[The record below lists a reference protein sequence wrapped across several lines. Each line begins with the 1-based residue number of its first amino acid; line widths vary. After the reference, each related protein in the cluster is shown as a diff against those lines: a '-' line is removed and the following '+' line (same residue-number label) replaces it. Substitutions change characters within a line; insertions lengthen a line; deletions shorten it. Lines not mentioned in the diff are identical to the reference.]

1 MGDPNPTPE
10 PKGPT
15 DGDREDRER
24 EDGRAGQN
32 GDGRLLPNP
41 IQGAQSSIWP
51 TPNGKPRQPD
61 QQEQTEALQEIR
73 AILVEQS
80 GELAE
85 ILDYIRLRAP
95 QG

>member
-1 MGDPNPTPE
+1 MATEKTAKEKMDELGKMAMGDDSPT
-10 PKGPT
+10 KFK
-15 DGDREDRER
+15 
-24 EDGRAGQN
+24 A
-32 GDGRLLPNP
+32 LKLHL
-41 IQGAQSSIWP
+41 AYAH
-51 TPNGKPRQPD
+51 GKPRQPD

-95 QG
+95 RG